1 MEYRD
6 LYSGLIRL
14 HILYHAGKEPF
25 FGLWLIEELGRHGYK
40 ISPGTLYP
48 ILHDMEQSGYLVSDK
63 KLHKGKYRRIYRITD
78 EGRLALKAAN
88 AKVRE
93 LFKELIEGK

>member
-1 MEYRD
+1 MKHRD

-14 HILYHAGKEPF
+14 HILYHASKEPVY
-25 FGLWLIEELGRHGYK
+25 GLWLIEELGRHGYK

-48 ILHDMEQSGYLVSDK
+48 ILHSMEKRGYLISDK

-78 EGRLALKAAN
+78 EGGSALVAAN

-93 LFKELIEGK
+93 LFKELIEGR

>member
-6 LYSGLIRL
+6 LYSGLVRL
-14 HILYHAGKEPF
+14 HILYHASKEPVY
-25 FGLWLIEELGRHGYK
+25 GLWLIEELGRHGYK

-48 ILHDMEQSGYLVSDK
+48 ILHSMEKRGYLVSEEI
-63 KLHKGKYRRIYRITD
+63 LFKGKYRRVYRITHR
-78 EGRLALKAAN
+78 GKGALRAAN
-88 AKVRE
+88 LKVKE